1 MNQFSELGLAPTL
14 LQAIEDLGFVTPTPI
29 QMEVIPLLL
38 NQKQDMLGLAQTG
51 TGKTAAFGLPVLNY
65 IDVNL
70 QSPQALILSPTRE
83 LAMQLCNDLQS
94 FAKHMGRVNIVPIYG
109 GASIDTQIRQ
119 LKRGAHIICGTPGR
133 MLDMIRRGV
142 IDFSALQ
149 FVVLDEADEMLDM
162 GFQED
167 LNTILAET
175 PKAKTTLLFSATMP
189 QEIIRLS
196 RKYLNN
202 PAEITIGQRNTG
214 SDTIRHL
221 YYTIHA
227 REKYQGLKRIVD
239 FHPEIYGIV
248 FCRTKIETQ
257 EVADNLMRDGYNAD
271 ALHGDLSQAQR
282 DSVMNKFRLR
292 NIQLLVA
299 TDVAARGLDVDDL
312 THIIHYSLPDDLEA
326 YNHRSGR
333 TGRAGKKGTSIAL
346 VNLKE
351 KFRIRLIEKAINQTF
366 SQAKIP
372 TGVQICEKQLFSM
385 VDKLEKTTVNEEEI
399 TGFMPFI
406 LKKLETLDREDLIKR
421 YVSAEFNRFLEYY
434 RNAPDLNIDESQERS
449 KFKQERDRDREGTN
463 NNFTKFTL
471 NIGGME
477 GIAPPQLIGLI
488 NDLTGVRTIKI
499 GRIMIRPTHCMFEVD
514 NASHEIL
521 VRSFTNQ
528 QFQGRKLRL
537 DVSMENERPPFR
549 KPSGGDRGG
558 DRGGDHG
565 GYRGSSDRG
574 GDRGGYRGG
583 NDRGGDRGGYR
594 GSSERSGDRDRG
606 GRR

>member
-1 MNQFSELGLAPTL
+1 MNQFSEFGLAPKI

-29 QMEVIPLLL
+29 QEKVIPLLL
-38 NQKQDMLGLAQTG
+38 NQKQDVLGLAQTG

-65 IDVNL
+65 IDVAL

-83 LAMQLCNDLQS
+83 LALQLCSDLQS
-94 FAKHMGRVNIVPIYG
+94 YSKHMGRLNIVPIYG
-109 GASIDTQIRQ
+109 GASIETQIRQ
-119 LKRGAHIICGTPGR
+119 LKRGAHIVCGTPGR

-175 PKAKTTLLFSATMP
+175 PEGKNTLLFSATMP
-189 QEIIRLS
+189 QEIIRMA
-196 RKYLNN
+196 RKYLDN
-202 PAEITIGQRNTG
+202 PTEITIGQRNTG

-221 YYTIHA
+221 YYTIPA
-227 REKYQGLKRIVD
+227 RDKYQGLKRIVD
-239 FHPEIYGIV
+239 FHPEIYGII

-282 DSVMNKFRLR
+282 DTVMNKFRLR

-312 THIIHYSLPDDLEA
+312 THIIHYSLPDDIEA

-333 TGRAGKKGTSIAL
+333 TGRAGKKGTSLAL
-346 VNLKE
+346 INLKE
-351 KFRIRLIEKAINQTF
+351 KYRIKLIEKAIHQTF

-385 VDKLEKTTVNEEEI
+385 VDKLENTTVNEDEI
-399 TGFMPFI
+399 AGFMPFI
-406 LKKLETLDREDLIKR
+406 LKKLESLDREDLIKR
-421 YVSAEFNRFLEYY
+421 FVSTEFNRFLEYY
-434 RNAPDLNIDESQERS
+434 RNAPDLNIEENVERG
-449 KFKQERDRDREGTN
+449 KFKQERYRDREGAP
-463 NNFTKFTL
+463 NNFTNFTL
-471 NIGGME
+471 NIGGIE

-488 NDLTGVRTIKI
+488 NDLTGVRSIKI

-514 NASHEIL
+514 SQSQDLLIRA
-521 VRSFTNQ
+521 FANQ
-528 QFQGRKLRL
+528 QYQGRKLRL
-537 DVSMENERPPFR
+537 DVSMDNERPPFR
-549 KPSGGDRGG
+549 RSGNGERGT
-558 DRGGDHG
+558 
-565 GYRGSSDRG
+565 YRGN
-574 GDRGGYRGG
+574 
-583 NDRGGDRGGYR
+583 NDHSGERGGYR
-594 GSSERSGDRDRG
+594 GSNDRGGYRRKNDYNGDRDYSS
-606 GRR
+606 RR